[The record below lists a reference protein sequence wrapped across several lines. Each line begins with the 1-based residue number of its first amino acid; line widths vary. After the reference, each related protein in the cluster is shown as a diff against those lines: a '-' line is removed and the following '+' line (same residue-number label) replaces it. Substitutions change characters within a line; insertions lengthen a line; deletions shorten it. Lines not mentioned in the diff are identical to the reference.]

1 MTGRRSPRP
10 HFSRVKEPIPVT
22 VAAALGSISAPD
34 FASHGALIILASI
47 RGGRSLIE
55 VAKIL
60 LITGPAGVGK
70 STLNWE
76 VSAKLTA
83 AGLRHAAIETDE
95 LDRIFPL
102 PSASELEGL
111 RVGMTDISEINL
123 ASIWG
128 NYRALGCER
137 LILSGVMVFLDE
149 TRKWISRAIPNAEF
163 TIIRLLASN
172 ETLLRRLQKRE
183 IGPGMEDQVRR
194 TLRQAD
200 QIATIGG
207 AGAMELK
214 TDGKAPQ
221 ELASELLNQIG
232 WLTNHSRF

>member
-1 MTGRRSPRP
+1 M
-10 HFSRVKEPIPVT
+10 IC
-22 VAAALGSISAPD
+22 
-34 FASHGALIILASI
+34 
-47 RGGRSLIE
+47 
-55 VAKIL
+55 AKIL

-70 STLNWE
+70 STLSWE
-76 VSAKLTA
+76 VSAQLTT

-102 PSASELEGL
+102 PSASELERL
-111 RVGMTDISEINL
+111 RPGMTDITEINL

-128 NYRALGCER
+128 NYRALGCDR

-149 TRKWISRAIPNAEF
+149 TRNWISRAIPNAEF

-172 ETLLRRLQKRE
+172 ETLLSRLEKRE
-183 IGPGMEDQVRR
+183 IGPGREDQVRR

-200 QIATIGG
+200 QIGTIGS

-214 TDGKAPQ
+214 TDGKTPQ
-221 ELASELLNQIG
+221 EIASELLNRIG
-232 WLTNHSRF
+232 WLTHR